1 MNDRTMTQEEVAKVE
16 MIDVCN
22 HIRAYVFGLA
32 QGNTEKQIIFNQA
45 LKEWGGPYFERHRQ
59 HKCRQ
64 CGGCISLARV
74 DA

>member
-1 MNDRTMTQEEVAKVE
+1 MNDRTMSRIEVEKVQL
-16 MIDVCN
+16 IDVCN
-22 HIRAYVFGLA
+22 HIREYVFSLA
-32 QGNTEKQIIFNQA
+32 KGNTEKQVTFEQA
-45 LKEWGGPYFERHRQ
+45 LKDWGGTYFERRRQ